1 MNSNSRISVCLA
13 TYNGEKYVRE
23 QLVSILKQLSPNDE
37 IIVSDDHSTDKTL
50 SVIESLN
57 DPRIR
62 IIINELGKGY
72 SSNFENAINHSTGD
86 YIFLSDQDDVW
97 IENKVKIM
105 MNELQSFD
113 LVVSDAI
120 ISDSFLKPTL
130 GSHFKAHNTKIGFLN
145 NWLKTRYI
153 GACMAFRR
161 EIFSK
166 LLPFPSQSKW
176 CAHDYWIAN
185 IAEFFFKVKL
195 VDIPL
200 IKYRRHGNN
209 ASTGGEKSK
218 NSIFHKII
226 VRIYTFLQ
234 LIKRM

>member
-1 MNSNSRISVCLA
+1 MSNNMISVCLA
-13 TYNGEKYVRE
+13 TYNGEKYIVE
-23 QLVSILKQLSPNDE
+23 QLNSILPQLSSTDE
-37 IIVSDDHSTDKTL
+37 VIISDDHSTDETL
-50 SVIESLN
+50 LLIKSLN
-57 DPRIR
+57 DPRIK
-62 IIINELGKGY
+62 IITNELGKGY
-72 SSNFENAINHSTGD
+72 TKNFENAINHSSGD

-97 IENKVKIM
+97 VENKVELM
-105 MNELQSFD
+105 MKYLLDFD

-120 ISDSFLKPTL
+120 ISDSHLKPTL
-130 GSHFKAHNTKIGFLN
+130 GSHFELHNTKSGFLN

-166 LLPFPSQSKW
+166 LLPFPIQSKW

-185 IAEFFFKVKL
+185 VGEFFFKVKL
-195 VDIPL
+195 LETPL

-209 ASTGGEKSK
+209 ASTGGEKST
-218 NSIFHKII
+218 NTLLHKLI
-226 VRIYTFLQ
+226 VRMYTLLQ

>member
-1 MNSNSRISVCLA
+1 MSDNMISVCLA
-13 TYNGEKYVRE
+13 TYNGEKYIVE
-23 QLVSILKQLSPNDE
+23 QLTSILSQLSPTDE
-37 IIVSDDHSTDKTL
+37 VIISDDHSTDGTL
-50 SVIESLN
+50 LLIKSLN
-57 DPRIR
+57 DPRIK
-62 IIINELGKGY
+62 IITNELGKGY
-72 SSNFENAINHSTGD
+72 TKNFENAINHSSGD

-97 IENKVKIM
+97 VENKVELM
-105 MNELQSFD
+105 MKYLLDFD

-120 ISDSFLKPTL
+120 ISDSHLKPTL
-130 GSHFKAHNTKIGFLN
+130 GSHFELHNTKAGFLN

-166 LLPFPSQSKW
+166 LLPFPIQSKW

-185 IAEFFFKVKL
+185 VGEFFFKVKL
-195 VDIPL
+195 LETPL

-209 ASTGGEKSK
+209 ASTGGEKST
-218 NSIFHKII
+218 NSLFHKLI
-226 VRIYTFLQ
+226 VRMYTLLQ